1 MAYFSSKMVSRH
13 VKLPKH
19 YKLLEVLA
27 INATINNND
36 VLFVGIYRTPKAT
49 GTDYYRKLEEE
60 FNSLCMWAT
69 MECNTLI
76 LTGDLNLDRLRPERT
91 EGKILLSL
99 EEVYGLECLIKDPTR
114 ITPTSET
121 LLDVILT
128 NKPELF
134 KTSGVLN
141 PEMSDHHLV
150 YWIMKERVSQHERK
164 VVTFRSTRTLDVEK
178 LNEDLSCA
186 PWNVMD
192 TFDTLDEKYLLWESL
207 LNTIVEKHMPTKRMR
222 FRKVDVPYMTPE
234 WKRAIKMKRIVD
246 RCLVFVGPS
255 EKVMNLTPSSSFS
268 MEKSSTIMSWCSC
281 RPRKPKCI
289 VSSHHIVFIKERGV
303 WLPNWPFCHSISS
316 SSFVRLFALLL
327 CFAFCFVFPSLVRA
341 AFSPSLPRLSSK
353 TGTLYPYLR
362 RMAFQRNHSA

>member
-1 MAYFSSKMVSRH
+1 MVSHR
-13 VKLPKH
+13 VKLPKQ
-19 YKLLEVLA
+19 YKLLEILA

-36 VLFVGIYRTPKAT
+36 VLFVGIYRAPNAT

-69 MECNTLI
+69 MECNTPI

-114 ITPTSET
+114 IMPTSET

-134 KTSGVLN
+134 KTSGALN

-150 YWIMKERVSQHERK
+150 YGIMKERVSQHERK

-192 TFDTLDEKYLLWESL
+192 SFDTLDEKYLFWESL
-207 LNTIVEKHMPTKRMR
+207 LNAIVEKHMPTKRMR
-222 FRKVDVPYMTPE
+222 FRKVDVPN
-234 WKRAIKMKRIVD
+234 
-246 RCLVFVGPS
+246 
-255 EKVMNLTPSSSFS
+255 EKEICQAMRSKQNRGKLGAQEN
-268 MEKSSTIMSWCSC
+268 MEK
-281 RPRKPKCI
+281 
-289 VSSHHIVFIKERGV
+289 
-303 WLPNWPFCHSISS
+303 
-316 SSFVRLFALLL
+316 
-327 CFAFCFVFPSLVRA
+327 
-341 AFSPSLPRLSSK
+341 
-353 TGTLYPYLR
+353 
-362 RMAFQRNHSA
+362 